1 MDEFEEEM
9 DVSSGEDYDTLSSFR
24 NVLETYRN
32 FANTCLNTGIKVR
45 PSPRGLELFL
55 SFCGYSSEYLNHVE
69 SYVGEPYWDF
79 FKREI
84 LSHTCNI

>member
-9 DVSSGEDYDTLSSFR
+9 DVSSGEDCDIVSSFR

-55 SFCGYSSEYLNHVE
+55 SFCGYNSELLCHVE
-69 SYVGEPYWDF
+69 SYFGEPYWNF

-84 LSHTCNI
+84 LGSNCNI